1 MALYIYLVLDA
12 LFETINIKKTRK
24 MLVGQLEG
32 GSLYYYVGYSLSSLL
47 QNTIVA
53 EQWIKNSII
62 GIGTGRPEHS
72 WPE

>member
-62 GIGTGRPEHS
+62 GTGRPEHS